1 MVNLITGGKSVVVI
15 FCFHA
20 VLAQLVEH
28 LTCNHEVFGSIPKD
42 GSRAVVLEL
51 KIVDIVDVFI
61 RGVSR
66 AVKWGR
72 L

>member
-1 MVNLITGGKSVVVI
+1 M
-15 FCFHA
+15 
-20 VLAQLVEH
+20 VEH

-42 GSRAVVLEL
+42 GWAEIGGEKTGVKTGLFEFL
-51 KIVDIVDVFI
+51 

-66 AVKWGR
+66 AVKGGR